1 MELFEVLLKERNWK
15 HYCSIIRP
23 GPMYKEY
30 EKFGLWRKW
39 NSCLYCFRM
48 LKTSTEGVRTSETW
62 QWCQNALL
70 EKWGFNIA
78 EMLHTQPEKVLESE
92 DCRILWDFP
101 IQTDKTLEHNRQ
113 DITVIDKKS
122 KKYLLIDPACPF
134 DTRIEIRN
142 KKNAQLIVG
151 RNMKLQKF
159 GKSERQ

>member
-1 MELFEVLLKERNWK
+1 
-15 HYCSIIRP
+15 
-23 GPMYKEY
+23 
-30 EKFGLWRKW
+30 
-39 NSCLYCFRM
+39 
-48 LKTSTEGVRTSETW
+48 
-62 QWCQNALL
+62 
-70 EKWGFNIA
+70 
-78 EMLHTQPEKVLESE
+78 MLHTQPEKVLESE

-134 DTRIEIRN
+134 DTSIEIRN

>member
-1 MELFEVLLKERNWK
+1 
-15 HYCSIIRP
+15 
-23 GPMYKEY
+23 
-30 EKFGLWRKW
+30 
-39 NSCLYCFRM
+39 
-48 LKTSTEGVRTSETW
+48 
-62 QWCQNALL
+62 
-70 EKWGFNIA
+70 
-78 EMLHTQPEKVLESE
+78 MLHTQPEKVLESE

-101 IQTDKTLEHNRQ
+101 IQTDKTLQHNRQ